1 MKTLL
6 QGNPSL
12 VASKYWED
20 MGNDVIRCTVCP
32 RLCQFKK
39 EGQRGFCFVRKRNN
53 GKVALSAYGKSG
65 GFCIDPIEKKP
76 LSHFLPG
83 TAVLSFGT
91 VGCNLGCKF
100 CQNWT
105 ASKSRES
112 EALSSTSTPQSIVAA
127 AKYYNCRS
135 VAFTYNDPITTME
148 YAIDVAKACHAEGI
162 KTVAVTAGYM
172 MPEPRAEFY
181 QHIDAANIDLKA
193 FTEEFYWKKTKSHL
207 ANILETLK
215 YVKHETNTWL
225 EITNLVI
232 PNENDSPEEIDA
244 MTRWIAKNL
253 GTDVP
258 IHFSA
263 FHPDYKMMDTPRTPH
278 ATLARARHIALRNGL
293 KHVVIGNLRD
303 PARQSTYCAT
313 CGEKL
318 INKLG
323 YIIQEWNFKKTG
335 KCPTCGAKCAG
346 VFEDKHGDW
355 GSKRKAVNMD
365 KFSLPLSS
373 HLNPRT

>member
-1 MKTLL
+1 MRMKTST
-6 QGNPSL
+6 QDNPTL
-12 VASKYWED
+12 VTSKYWED
-20 MGNDVIRCTVCP
+20 IGDGVVRCTICP

-39 EGQRGFCFVRKRNN
+39 EGQRGFCFVRKRHK

-76 LSHFLPG
+76 LNHFLPG
-83 TAVLSFGT
+83 TSVLSFGT

-105 ASKSRES
+105 ASKSRKDEQ
-112 EALSSTSTPQSIVAA
+112 LSADSTPEGIVAA
-127 AKYYNCRS
+127 AKHYGCRS
-135 VAFTYNDPITTME
+135 VAFTYNDPVTSME
-148 YAIDVAKACHAEGI
+148 YAIAVSKACHAADI

-172 MPEPRAEFY
+172 MPAPRAEFY

-207 ANILETLK
+207 KTILETLQ

-232 PNENDSPEEIDA
+232 PGQNDSPSEIDA
-244 MTRWIAKNL
+244 MTRWIYKNL
-253 GTDVP
+253 GDDVP

-263 FHPDYKMMDTPRTPH
+263 FHPDYKMMDIPRTPH
-278 ATLARARHIALRNGL
+278 ATLAQARHIALNNGL
-293 KHVVIGNLRD
+293 KHVFIGNLRD

-313 CGEKL
+313 CGDML
-318 INKLG
+318 IRRKG
-323 YIIQEWNFKKTG
+323 YILENWHLNADG
-335 KCPTCGAKCAG
+335 KCTTCGTNCAG
-346 VFEDKHGDW
+346 VFEKKHGNW
-355 GSKRKAVNMD
+355 GSRRKAVDINQFT
-365 KFSLPLSS
+365 KK
-373 HLNPRT
+373 